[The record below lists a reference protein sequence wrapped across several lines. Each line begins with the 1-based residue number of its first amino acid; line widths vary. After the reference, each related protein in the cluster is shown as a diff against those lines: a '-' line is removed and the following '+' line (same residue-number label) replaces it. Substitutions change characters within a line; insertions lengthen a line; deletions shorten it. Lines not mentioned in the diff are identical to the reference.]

1 MIWGVFGALL
11 LIQALQHV
19 YIGGDIG
26 YFPIRFEPWVFLR
39 GILIGLFI
47 TFLAGY
53 VPAKKAAKVDPVS
66 IFRK

>member
-1 MIWGVFGALL
+1 
-11 LIQALQHV
+11 LQHV

-26 YFPIRFEPWVFLR
+26 YFPIRFEPWVFFR